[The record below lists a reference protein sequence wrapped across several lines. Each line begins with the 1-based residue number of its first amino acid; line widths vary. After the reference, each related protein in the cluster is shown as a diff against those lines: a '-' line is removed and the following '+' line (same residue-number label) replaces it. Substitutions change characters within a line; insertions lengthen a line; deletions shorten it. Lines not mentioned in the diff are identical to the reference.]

1 MNREIFDT
9 YFKAQLASTP
19 QQGDVVIL
27 DNLPSQRKGQGY
39 PQAAWSLVPLPAAL

>member
-9 YFKAQLASTP
+9 YFKTQLAPTP

-27 DNLPSQRKGQGY
+27 DNFPSHKSVKAKAILKQRG
-39 PQAAWSLVPLPAAL
+39 A